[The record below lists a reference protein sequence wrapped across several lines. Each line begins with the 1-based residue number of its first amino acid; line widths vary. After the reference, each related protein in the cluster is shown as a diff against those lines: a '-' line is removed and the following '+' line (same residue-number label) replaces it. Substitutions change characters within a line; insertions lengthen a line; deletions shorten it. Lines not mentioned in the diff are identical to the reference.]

1 MYFNDAS
8 SKVVCDTAPVLDRD
22 LSYRCGLGWF
32 GKTLCLLIVT
42 SGSYVMMIGH
52 ILLDKRYNLEV
63 APIET
68 DHCGQCTRCIDA
80 CPTDAIDP
88 ISRTVESTK
97 CVPYFTI
104 EKFKDDSIPP
114 GNYQN
119 MNEIF
124 GCDICQEVCPWNDR
138 SFRYV
143 ESKPTI
149 YQMINRKLK
158 KDVLEKPN
166 DELKS
171 ELEGISKK
179 QFKRDWE
186 KYFL

>member
-1 MYFNDAS
+1 M
-8 SKVVCDTAPVLDRD
+8 
-22 LSYRCGLGWF
+22 
-32 GKTLCLLIVT
+32 
-42 SGSYVMMIGH
+42 
-52 ILLDKRYNLEV
+52 LDKKYNLEI
-63 APIET
+63 APFET

-114 GNYQN
+114 DNYQN

-138 SFRYV
+138 SFRYI
-143 ESKPTI
+143 ESK
-149 YQMINRKLK
+149 NL
-158 KDVLEKPN
+158 
-166 DELKS
+166 
-171 ELEGISKK
+171 
-179 QFKRDWE
+179 
-186 KYFL
+186 